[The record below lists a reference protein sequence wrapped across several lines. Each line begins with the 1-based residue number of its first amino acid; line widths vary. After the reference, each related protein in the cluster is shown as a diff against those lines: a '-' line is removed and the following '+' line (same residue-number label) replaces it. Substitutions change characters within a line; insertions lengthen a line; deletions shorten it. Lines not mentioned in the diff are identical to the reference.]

1 MTLTVCYLYQE
12 LCNKLAHDDAFCIML
27 KIQIESS
34 ECQHKCM
41 PDVRSYW
48 LSISDGVRHIPD
60 HSTSICNYLLL
71 KSLIVF
77 SFFLVI
83 IKFWLWLRVLLD
95 GTVFFENKIKITI
108 SLPVV
113 IVSKASIFHIVF
125 MGDTTRLALSFPGF
139 NAG

>member
-1 MTLTVCYLYQE
+1 MV
-12 LCNKLAHDDAFCIML
+12 
-27 KIQIESS
+27 
-34 ECQHKCM
+34 
-41 PDVRSYW
+41 
-48 LSISDGVRHIPD
+48 SDIPD

-77 SFFLVI
+77 FFLEI
-83 IKFWLWLRVLLD
+83 IKFWLWLWLRVLLD